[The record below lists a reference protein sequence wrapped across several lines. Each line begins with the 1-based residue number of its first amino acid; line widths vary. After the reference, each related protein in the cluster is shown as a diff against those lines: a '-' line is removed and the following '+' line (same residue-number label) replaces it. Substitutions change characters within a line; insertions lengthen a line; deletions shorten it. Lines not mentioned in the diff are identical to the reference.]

1 MVSESKGCLIA
12 HVSTKLFFSPVYGL
26 GVLDEIVGEGP
37 SQVAK
42 EALLWVEARRDF
54 SDLHSSSLSQ

>member
-37 SQVAK
+37 SQVA
-42 EALLWVEARRDF
+42 EEVSLWVEARRDF
-54 SDLHSSSLSQ
+54 SD